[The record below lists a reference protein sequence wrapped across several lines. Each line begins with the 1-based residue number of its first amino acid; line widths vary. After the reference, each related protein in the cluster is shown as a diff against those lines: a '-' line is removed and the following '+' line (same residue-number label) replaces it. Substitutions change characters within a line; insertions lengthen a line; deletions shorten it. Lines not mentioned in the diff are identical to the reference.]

1 MWFAIIIK
9 KKPQKTPEFA
19 WLVIC
24 IELFTLLHNLLASLS
39 NTVEWFITTH
49 TFQYVQT
56 QGQCQHI
63 FPPQKI
69 WIYWGFF
76 VTISTTITCQEI
88 TQLAVSS
95 LLLARKLQGHCL
107 NSSFWKRTLNWA
119 PPPVES
125 ALSTMLQKIE
135 ILFGNYLP
143 SSLWQYRLWSSQVRD
158 TKL

>member
-1 MWFAIIIK
+1 MSTAIY
-9 KKPQKTPEFA
+9 
-19 WLVIC
+19 
-24 IELFTLLHNLLASLS
+24 IELLLYFRTCWLHSSLS
-39 NTVEWFITTH
+39 NIVEWFITTH

-63 FPPQKI
+63 FFPPKKSGSI
-69 WIYWGFF
+69 EDFF
-76 VTISTTITCQEI
+76 VTFSTTITCQEI

-119 PPPVES
+119 PLPVES

-135 ILFGNYLP
+135 IQFVNYLTGDP
-143 SSLWQYRLWSSQVRD
+143 PLTHFSLRQVS
-158 TKL
+158 LPWFLAYVHW